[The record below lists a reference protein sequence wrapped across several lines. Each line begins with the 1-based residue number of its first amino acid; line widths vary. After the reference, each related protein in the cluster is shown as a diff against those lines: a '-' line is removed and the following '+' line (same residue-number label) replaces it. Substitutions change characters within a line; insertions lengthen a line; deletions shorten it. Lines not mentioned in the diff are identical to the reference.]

1 MSRQISITVGE
12 RRVNVFLEEG
22 YFPERMQP
30 GILHKHCYPE
40 IHWVMEGNAR
50 YQIGKTL
57 HTVSAGEAFLIP
69 EQVFH
74 CCTGFEADTKRI
86 AFQADIPSAS
96 HCVRPL
102 SAAVIRALFPDWET
116 LRTDQGTLKLT
127 ALLQLLCT
135 LFISDGKERAV
146 PIQDPSLIVEEFFS
160 RRYNQQVT
168 IADLARE
175 LMLSEKQTQRLVQEH
190 TGRTFRKEL
199 TARRE
204 EVARQLL
211 QTGNYTLAQVA
222 EYVGFRSYSGF
233 WKACRYTDA
242 GIDEPEPKNP
252 LRFYNEVL

>member
-30 GILHKHCYPE
+30 GVLHKHCYPE
-40 IHWVMEGNAR
+40 IHWIMEGNAR
-50 YQIGKTL
+50 YQIGKTV
-57 HTVSAGEAFLIP
+57 HTLSAGDVFLILK
-69 EQVFH
+69 QTYH
-74 CCTGFEADTKRI
+74 CCMAFEAGTKRI
-86 AFQADIPSAS
+86 AFQADIPAAEI
-96 HCVRPL
+96 CGRTL
-102 SAAVIRALFPDWET
+102 SPEVIWALFPDWAAAQAD
-116 LRTDQGTLKLT
+116 RGSVKLS

-135 LFISDGKERAV
+135 LFICDTKEHSV

-160 RRYNQQVT
+160 RRYNQEVT
-168 IADLARE
+168 VADLARE
-175 LMLSEKQTQRLVQEH
+175 LMLSEKQTQRLVLEH
-190 TGRTFRKEL
+190 MGKTFRKEL

-233 WKACRYTDA
+233 WKACRKP
-242 GIDEPEPKNP
+242 GIEPGKTEP
-252 LRFYNEVL
+252 

>member
-1 MSRQISITVGE
+1 MSRQMSITVGD
-12 RRVNVFLEEG
+12 RRINVFLEEG

-30 GILHKHCYPE
+30 GVLHKHCYPE
-40 IHWVMEGNAR
+40 IHWVMEGSAR
-50 YQIGKTL
+50 YQIGKRL

-74 CCTGFEADTKRI
+74 CCTAFEADTRRI
-86 AFQADIPSAS
+86 AFQADIPSAE

-102 SAAVIRALFPDWET
+102 SAAVIRALFPDWAT
-116 LRTDQGTLKLT
+116 LRTDRGTVKLT

-135 LFISDGKERAV
+135 LFVSDEKERAV

-168 IADLARE
+168 VADLARE

-211 QTGNYTLAQVA
+211 QTGNYTLVQVA

-233 WKACRYTDA
+233 WKACRQTGT
-242 GIDEPEPKNP
+242 GINAPEPKNP
-252 LRFYNEVL
+252 LRFYSEVL

>member
-12 RRVNVFLEEG
+12 LRINVFLEEG
-22 YFPERMQP
+22 YFPEKMQP
-30 GILHKHCYPE
+30 GVLHKHCYPE

-57 HTVSAGEAFLIP
+57 HTVAAGEAFLIP
-69 EQVFH
+69 AQVFH
-74 CCTGFEADTKRI
+74 CCTAFEADTKRI
-86 AFQADIPSAS
+86 AFQADIPSAAQ
-96 HCVRPL
+96 CVRPL
-102 SAAVIRALFPDWET
+102 SPAVIRALFPDWAT
-116 LRTDQGTLKLT
+116 FRTDRGTVKLT

-135 LFISDGKERAV
+135 LFISDGKERTV

-168 IADLARE
+168 VADLARE
-175 LMLSEKQTQRLVQEH
+175 LMLSEKQTQRLVREH

-204 EVARQLL
+204 EVAQQLL
-211 QTGNYTLAQVA
+211 QTGSYTLAEVA

-233 WKACRYTDA
+233 WKACRQTGA
-242 GIDEPEPKNP
+242 GINVSEPKNP
-252 LRFYNEVL
+252 LRFRDEVL